1 MFKALGYKH
10 HSQCHLHMDRDRAA
24 VWYEMGLW
32 QKKIYGEDGVLSYF
46 INAEVFEA
54 RPADELPFYMNGECM
69 KSFVKFELRAENAEG
84 DGIEIFM
91 TQNLTELNI
100 ERVEKTFAAFY
111 AANVMLP
118 DQHND

>member
-1 MFKALGYKH
+1 MA
-10 HSQCHLHMDRDRAA
+10 S

-32 QKKIYGEDGVLSYF
+32 QKKIYGEDGVLAYF
-46 INAEVFEA
+46 INAEIFEA
-54 RPADELPFYMNGECM
+54 RPANELPHYMNGETM

-84 DGIEIFM
+84 DGIEIHI
-91 TQNLTELNI
+91 TQNLPDLNI
-100 ERVEKTFAAFY
+100 ERVEKTFAAIY